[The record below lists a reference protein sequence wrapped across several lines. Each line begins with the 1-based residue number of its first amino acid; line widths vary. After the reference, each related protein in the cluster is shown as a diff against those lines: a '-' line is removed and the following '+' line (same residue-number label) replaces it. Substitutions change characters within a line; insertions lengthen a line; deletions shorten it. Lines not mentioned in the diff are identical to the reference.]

1 MTPGPTQPKPLLR
14 RYSHVLLEAV
24 LLLLVVVLAFK
35 APGFF
40 TADNLLNVLRNISI
54 QGVIALGM
62 TLVIVAGEIDLSVGS
77 AVAFAGCLLAWLV
90 QAFSQ
95 RLAPPLAVAISSV
108 LVLLTGSLIG
118 AMSGWM
124 RTRFRVPTFIVTL
137 AWFTALR
144 GAAQLITNGFPITP
158 FPDWFSFLG
167 SGYIPLPQALNPA
180 RWGAALHLPDW
191 LQSAAQAF
199 FGNQF
204 PGIPFPAVLFLAT
217 FIAVQFLMNHT
228 PFGRAV
234 YAVGGNAEAARL
246 SGIRVNRVTIIVM
259 AAVAGLAAFAGIL
272 QASQIQSGSAST
284 ALGWELDVISAV
296 IIGGASLSGGAGRVW
311 GTLVGLIFLGVL
323 VNGMTLLNTSE
334 YWQSVVRG
342 ALILAAVTI
351 HFAPGTNQRT

>member
-1 MTPGPTQPKPLLR
+1 MKARFSQLKPLLHR
-14 RYSHVLLEAV
+14 SGHWMLELV
-24 LLLLVVVLAFK
+24 LLLLVVVLAVK

-40 TADNLLNVLRNISI
+40 TADNLLNVLRNVSI

-90 QAFSQ
+90 QAMSHH
-95 RLAPPLAVAISSV
+95 LPPPLAVAAGSV
-108 LVLLTGSLIG
+108 LVLLAGALIG
-118 AMSGWM
+118 AMSGWL

-137 AWFTALR
+137 AWFTVLR

-158 FPDWFSFLG
+158 FPEWFSFLG
-167 SGYIPLPQALNPA
+167 SGYIPLPQWFNPA
-180 RWGAALHLPDW
+180 HWADSLSLPAW
-191 LQSAAQAF
+191 LGGWIHSF
-199 FGNQF
+199 FGEQF

-217 FIAVQFLMNHT
+217 FGVVQFLMNST

-246 SGIRVNRVTIIVM
+246 SGIRVSRIKIIVM
-259 AAVAGLAAFAGIL
+259 ATVAALSAFAGIL

-311 GTLVGLIFLGVL
+311 GTLVGLVFLGVL
-323 VNGMTLLNTSE
+323 VNGMTLLNTNE

-351 HFAPGTNQRT
+351 HFAPRESQRS

>member
-1 MTPGPTQPKPLLR
+1 MLEL
-14 RYSHVLLEAV
+14 VLVILI
-24 LLLLVVVLAFK
+24 VVLAIK

-40 TADNLLNVLRNISI
+40 TADNLLNVLRNVSI

-62 TLVIVAGEIDLSVGS
+62 TMVIVAGEIDLGVGS
-77 AVAFAGCLLAWLV
+77 AVAFAGCLLAWQV
-90 QAFSQ
+90 QALGN
-95 RLAPPLAVAISSV
+95 RGVAPLLAVTIACVST
-108 LVLLTGSLIG
+108 LATGALIG
-118 AMSGWM
+118 ALSGWM

-137 AWFTALR
+137 AWFTMLR

-167 SGYIPLPQALNPA
+167 SGYIPLPRWFNPSHWTDAL
-180 RWGAALHLPDW
+180 GLPELVRGW
-191 LQSAAQAF
+191 MHSF
-199 FGNQF
+199 FGDQF
-204 PGIPFPAVLFLAT
+204 PGIPFPAVLFLLT
-217 FIAVQFLMNHT
+217 FAAVHFLMNHT

-246 SGIRVNRVTIIVM
+246 SGIRVNRVKIVVM

-296 IIGGASLSGGAGRVW
+296 IIGGASLAGGAGRVW
-311 GTLVGLIFLGVL
+311 GTLVGLVFLGVL

-351 HFAPGTNQRT
+351 HYAPSRRAA

>member
-1 MTPGPTQPKPLLR
+1 MKLFHQTSRWMLEL
-14 RYSHVLLEAV
+14 VLVILI
-24 LLLLVVVLAFK
+24 VVLAIK

-40 TADNLLNVLRNISI
+40 TADNLLNVLRNVSI

-62 TLVIVAGEIDLSVGS
+62 TMVIVAGEIDLGVGS
-77 AVAFAGCLLAWLV
+77 AVAFAGCLLAWQV
-90 QAFSQ
+90 QA
-95 RLAPPLAVAISSV
+95 LGKHGVAPLLAVTIACVST
-108 LVLLTGSLIG
+108 LATGALIG
-118 AMSGWM
+118 AMTGWM

-167 SGYIPLPQALNPA
+167 SGYVPFPGWFNPSHWTHSPEWF
-180 RWGAALHLPDW
+180 RD
-191 LQSAAQAF
+191 F
-199 FGNQF
+199 FGDQF
-204 PGIPFPAVLFLAT
+204 PGIPFPAMLFLLT
-217 FIAVQFLMNHT
+217 FAAVHFLMNHT

-246 SGIRVNRVTIIVM
+246 SGIRVNRVKIVVM

-296 IIGGASLSGGAGRVW
+296 IIGGASLAGGAGRVW
-311 GTLVGLIFLGVL
+311 GTLVGLVFLGVL

-351 HFAPGTNQRT
+351 HFAPSRRHAA

>member
-1 MTPGPTQPKPLLR
+1 M
-14 RYSHVLLEAV
+14 LELV
-24 LLLLVVVLAFK
+24 LLLMVVVLSFK

-62 TLVIVAGEIDLSVGS
+62 TMVIVAGEIDLSVGS
-77 AVAFAGCLLAWLV
+77 MVAFAGCLLAWLV
-90 QAFSQ
+90 QAMGNHGV
-95 RLAPPLAVAISSV
+95 AMPLAVTAASV
-108 LVLLTGSLIG
+108 AVLLAGALIG
-118 AMSGWM
+118 AASGWM

-137 AWFTALR
+137 AWFTVLR

-158 FPDWFSFLG
+158 FPEWFSFLG
-167 SGYIPLPQALNPA
+167 SGYVPLPQWLNPA
-180 RWGAALHLPDW
+180 RWASSIPGV
-191 LQSAAQAF
+191 QNF
-199 FGNQF
+199 FGDQF
-204 PGIPFPAVLFLAT
+204 PGVPFPAVLFLLT
-217 FIAVQFLMNHT
+217 FGAAHFLMNHT

-246 SGIRVNRVTIIVM
+246 SGIRVNRVKILVM
-259 AAVAGLAAFAGIL
+259 AAVAAVAAFAGII
-272 QASQIQSGSAST
+272 QSSQIQSGSAGT

-296 IIGGASLSGGAGRVW
+296 IIGGASLAGGSGRIW

-323 VNGMTLLNTSE
+323 VNGMTLLNISE

-351 HFAPGTNQRT
+351 HFGPGRRKG

>member
-1 MTPGPTQPKPLLR
+1 
-14 RYSHVLLEAV
+14 
-24 LLLLVVVLAFK
+24 
-35 APGFF
+35 
-40 TADNLLNVLRNISI
+40 
-54 QGVIALGM
+54 
-62 TLVIVAGEIDLSVGS
+62 
-77 AVAFAGCLLAWLV
+77 
-90 QAFSQ
+90 
-95 RLAPPLAVAISSV
+95 VAIASV
-108 LVLLTGSLIG
+108 IVLLTGALVG
-118 AMSGWM
+118 ALSGWM

-167 SGYIPLPQALNPA
+167 SGYVPLPGWLNPA
-180 RWGAALHLPDW
+180 HLAEALHFPELLRGW
-191 LQSAAQAF
+191 LHGF
-199 FGNQF
+199 FGDQF
-204 PGIPFPAVLFLAT
+204 PGIPFPAVIFLAT
-217 FIAVQFLMNHT
+217 FAAVHFLMNHL

-246 SGIRVNRVTIIVM
+246 SGIRVSRVKIIVM
-259 AAVAGLAAFAGIL
+259 ATVAALAAFAGIL

-311 GTLVGLIFLGVL
+311 GTLLGLVFLGVL

-342 ALILAAVTI
+342 VLILAAVTI
-351 HFAPGTNQRT
+351 HFAPGRNQRS

>member
-1 MTPGPTQPKPLLR
+1 MKLLHQTSR
-14 RYSHVLLEAV
+14 WMLELVLVILI
-24 LLLLVVVLAFK
+24 VVLAVK

-62 TLVIVAGEIDLSVGS
+62 TMVIVAGEIDLGVGS
-77 AVAFAGCLLAWLV
+77 AVAFAGCLLAWQV
-90 QAFSQ
+90 QALGNRGVAPLPAVTIACVST
-95 RLAPPLAVAISSV
+95 LA
-108 LVLLTGSLIG
+108 TGALIG
-118 AMSGWM
+118 ALSGWM

-137 AWFTALR
+137 AWFTMLR

-158 FPDWFSFLG
+158 FPEWFSFLG
-167 SGYIPLPQALNPA
+167 SGYIPLPQWLNPSHWADALGLPELA
-180 RWGAALHLPDW
+180 RGWMHN
-191 LQSAAQAF
+191 F
-199 FGNQF
+199 FGDQF
-204 PGIPFPAVLFLAT
+204 PGIPFPAVLFLLT
-217 FIAVQFLMNHT
+217 FAAVHFLMNHT

-234 YAVGGNAEAARL
+234 YAVGGNAAAARL
-246 SGIRVNRVTIIVM
+246 SGIRVNRVKIIVM

-296 IIGGASLSGGAGRVW
+296 IIGGASLAGGAGRVW

-351 HFAPGTNQRT
+351 HFAPSRKAA